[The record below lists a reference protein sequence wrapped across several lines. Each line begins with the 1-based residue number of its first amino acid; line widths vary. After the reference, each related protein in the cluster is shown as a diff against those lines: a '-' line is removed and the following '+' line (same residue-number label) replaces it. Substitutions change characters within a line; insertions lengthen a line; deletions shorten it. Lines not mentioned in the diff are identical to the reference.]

1 MLGSQMPDPMT
12 HDPSRLLLP
21 PIGTSPSVR
30 KELNNSGLAEG
41 RKRGRGFADL
51 HVQGPNSTRVAKPH
65 ASHLLEAERS
75 KGIKAMKGRG
85 QRMSSNH
92 TQLIHKNKP
101 LAALD
106 QHGTARRSEGI
117 FNATIES
124 NNSMAGPRR
133 RRG

>member
-1 MLGSQMPDPMT
+1 MLGSNMPNPMT
-12 HDPSRLLLP
+12 HDPSRLSLP

-30 KELNNSGLAEG
+30 KELNNSGLADG
-41 RKRGRGFADL
+41 RRRGRGFADL
-51 HVQGPNSTRVAKPH
+51 HVQGPNSTRVAQPR
-65 ASHLLEAERS
+65 ASYLLDAERS
-75 KGIKAMKGRG
+75 KGNKVVKGRG

-92 TQLIHKNKP
+92 TQLIHKTKP

-117 FNATIES
+117 FNSTIES
-124 NNSMAGPRR
+124 NNSIADPRR